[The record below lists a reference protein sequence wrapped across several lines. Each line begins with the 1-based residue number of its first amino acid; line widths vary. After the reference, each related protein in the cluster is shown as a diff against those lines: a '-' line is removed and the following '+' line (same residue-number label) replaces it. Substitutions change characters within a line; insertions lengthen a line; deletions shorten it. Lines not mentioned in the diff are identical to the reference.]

1 MNATYKQVKSISNTR
16 TLNFKFL
23 PATSYRGSRVK
34 IHDKW
39 FKKSIIIPT
48 DGLYNSACEI
58 ALAYLIDNGWSVM
71 GCNSESQV
79 IYMSEWN
86 SDKQLK

>member
-1 MNATYKQVKSISNTR
+1 MNSTYKKVKSISNTR

-23 PATSYRGSRVK
+23 PATAYKGARVK
-34 IHDKW
+34 INDKW
-39 FKKSIIIPT
+39 FNKSIVIPC
-48 DGLYNSACEI
+48 DSLYNSACES
-58 ALAYLIDNGWSVM
+58 ALAYLINEGWSVM